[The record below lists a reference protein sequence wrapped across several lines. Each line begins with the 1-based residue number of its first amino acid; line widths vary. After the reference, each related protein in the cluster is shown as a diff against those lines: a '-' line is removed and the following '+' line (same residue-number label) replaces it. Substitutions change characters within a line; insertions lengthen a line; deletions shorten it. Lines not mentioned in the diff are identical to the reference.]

1 MKQNIKIE
9 LYILCHSYIKI
20 KKNKKFI
27 SILKKLIHDFN
38 INLKSKFSSF
48 ITMKTKKTKYKII
61 QKAA

>member
-38 INLKSKFSSF
+38 INLKSKFSLF
-48 ITMKTKKTKYKII
+48 ITTKTKDKI
-61 QKAA
+61 